1 MNLWCTRE
9 LTCPLL
15 FFLPFFGFVSGLF
28 LFRCLGIH
36 AVWGLGTWPGF
47 GFGFGFG
54 LSGLDYHNWRNDKM
68 EWDDYYHQRSS
79 SRHHLR
85 GEYRHSV
92 HMKHYN
98 NTMFIQTLTFSSFTN
113 PPQAIDGS
121 HNDVFETWLL
131 WSMSLIPSA
140 PPSLLAKKTSSVAGT
155 QIGTSCANAKV

>member
-1 MNLWCTRE
+1 MYKRRIFWFSYTMHVSRSLR
-9 LTCPLL
+9 LGMVLFIFL
-15 FFLPFFGFVSGLF
+15 KYVFFLPFFGFVSGLF

-36 AVWGLGTWPGF
+36 AVWALGTWP

-68 EWDDYYHQRSS
+68 EWDDYYHQCSS

-113 PPQAIDGS
+113 P
-121 HNDVFETWLL
+121 HRL
-131 WSMSLIPSA
+131 
-140 PPSLLAKKTSSVAGT
+140 
-155 QIGTSCANAKV
+155 